1 MVTVESRRSGDGE
14 DALKLRVTMM
24 LGALAIVLAT
34 ASTATASTATAPD
47 RATATVAAPAPP
59 GTPLNAQ
66 LTGDLVPTHDP
77 VIIREGNTYY
87 VFSTGSDN
95 GRFVRAKTS
104 KDLVHWTAAGAL

>member
-24 LGALAIVLAT
+24 LGALATALAP
-34 ASTATASTATAPD
+34 ASTATAQD
-47 RATATVAAPAPP
+47 RATAAAAP
-59 GTPLNAQ
+59 GTPLNAR

-77 VIIREGNTYY
+77 VIIREGDTYY

-104 KDLVHWTAAGAL
+104 KDLVHWTAAGALID